1 MNVIEIEGLKK
12 QLGNFTL
19 DIPNLVIKEGYITG
33 FIGQNGAGKTT
44 TLRLIMGL
52 LTPDKGEIKVFG
64 QSSSQEGEA
73 IRNQIGYVG
82 EPTGYFS
89 EATVEQTRKMIAP
102 FYTSWDNDLFNKYIN
117 LFALDRSKK
126 IKELSQG
133 QGKQFALIMAL
144 AHRPKLILLD
154 EPTANLDPVV
164 RHQILDLLMEHM
176 QHEEVSTFYSTHIT
190 SDLDKASD
198 YIIMLQK
205 GKVVMYEDKE
215 QIDDKY
221 YIVKG
226 SKGLLEKGIQNEL
239 IGIDQNKFGFQA
251 LTTKKQMLENK
262 FGKDLIFEKATLED
276 MMVYIERGNRS

>member
-1 MNVIEIEGLKK
+1 MNVIEIESLKK
-12 QLGNFTL
+12 QLGSFTL

-52 LTPDKGEIKVFG
+52 LTPDTGEIKVFG
-64 QSSSQEGEA
+64 QPISQKGE
-73 IRNQIGYVG
+73 IVRNQIGYVG
-82 EPTGYFS
+82 EPAGYFS
-89 EATVEQTRKMIAP
+89 EATIEQTRKMIAP
-102 FYTSWDNDLFNKYIN
+102 FYTSWDNNLFNKYIN
-117 LFALDRSKK
+117 LFDLDKNKK

-239 IGIDQNKFGFQA
+239 IGIDQNKFGFEA

-262 FGKDLIFEKATLED
+262 FGKDLVFEKATLED

>member
-1 MNVIEIEGLKK
+1 MNVIEIENLKK
-12 QLGNFTL
+12 QLGSFTL
-19 DIPNLVIKEGYITG
+19 DIPNLVIKEGFITG

-64 QSSSQEGEA
+64 QSVGQKGEV

-82 EPTGYFS
+82 EPMGYFS
-89 EATVEQTRKMIAP
+89 EATIDQTRKMIAP
-102 FYTSWDNDLFNKYIN
+102 FYTSWDNGLFNKYMN
-117 LFALDRSKK
+117 LFDLDKNKK

-221 YIVKG
+221 FIVKG
-226 SKGLLEKGIQNEL
+226 PKGFLKERIQGEL
-239 IGIDQNKFGFQA
+239 IGINENKFGFEA
-251 LTTKKQMLENK
+251 LTTKKPLLETR
-262 FGKDLIFEKATLED
+262 FGKELLFEKATLED
-276 MMVYIERGNRS
+276 MMVYIERGNR